1 MLTHEELAALHRSLR
16 DRRVLS
22 VYIDGSMSDPA
33 AQRAWRIQLDHS
45 LDDLRRW
52 LEGSPRAERDE
63 FEHCVRLLDTL
74 VSELADG
81 VGAPGWGAFITND
94 RVHHAHPLPAPTP
107 TLAVWSTGPCIAPYV
122 RSLKEWR
129 PVIVLVADARNAAI
143 YKYRTG
149 QLDRVDVLHAHHA
162 IDHPEHMG
170 APSAPGF
177 HPGTHGRTG
186 HDAAQ
191 RAQLEGRDR
200 MIANAAE
207 RARDLAGPDGWILIG
222 GTKRVTAQLADALKP
237 VSPNRLLELDAL
249 DVHSAEA
256 EIAEAARAGASRLR
270 DADDEHRIAE
280 VADASGAHALGS
292 IGPTETK
299 RALEQRSVRQ
309 LFVSERYLDDHTA
322 EAEEAFRSALDQDAT
337 IEEVSG
343 HAGDVLNR
351 HGGLAASLRF
361 RASEP
366 PPPA

>member
-1 MLTHEELAALHRSLR
+1 MLTHAELTQLHRSLR

-33 AQRAWRIQLDHS
+33 AQRAWRVQLDHS

-52 LEGSPRAERDE
+52 LDGSSRAEHDE
-63 FEHCVRLLDTL
+63 FEHCVRRLDALL
-74 VSELADG
+74 SELADG
-81 VGAPGWGAFITND
+81 VGTPGWAAFITD
-94 RVHHAHPLPAPTP
+94 DQVHDAQPLPAPTP

-129 PVIVLVADARNAAI
+129 PVIVLVADARDVTI
-143 YKYRTG
+143 YRYRAG
-149 QLDRVDVLHAHHA
+149 QLDRVDALHAHHP

-170 APSAPGF
+170 TPSAPGF
-177 HPGTHGRTG
+177 HAGTRGRTG

-191 RAQLEGRDR
+191 RAQLQGRDR
-200 MIANAAE
+200 MLVDAAD
-207 RARDLAGPDGWILIG
+207 RARELAEPDGWILIG
-222 GTKRVTAQLADALKP
+222 GTKRVTTQLADALKP
-237 VSPNRLLELDAL
+237 LAADRVLELDGL
-249 DVHSAEA
+249 DVHSSEA
-256 EIAEAARAGASRLR
+256 QIAEAARSGASRLR
-270 DADDEHRIAE
+270 DADDEQQIAE
-280 VADASGAHALGS
+280 IADASGAHALGS

-309 LFVSERYLDDHTA
+309 LFVSESYLDDHAA
-322 EAEEAFRSALDQDAT
+322 EAEEAFRSALDQDAM

-361 RASEP
+361 RAPEP
-366 PPPA
+366 PPPT